1 MGRPGFTV
9 WHERRILPEEKVA
22 RDLALLAALGQAKT
36 WEYAEHMGC
45 SEQTAKNRLR
55 RLYRSRACRPAPG
68 AWAARVDVHDEGGG
82 GVSTFHLA
90 QFLISPGD
98 KVKKRRM
105 AAIMGLLRFD
115 WMRRRGDFIRPRDVS
130 VERWRAIDAGER
142 MAYEM
147 GRLR

>member
-55 RLYRSRACRPAPG
+55 RLYEAGLADRHRERG
-68 AWAARVDVHDEGGG
+68 QHGWTYTTKEAAE
-82 GVSTFHLA
+82 
-90 QFLISPGD
+90 
-98 KVKKRRM
+98 
-105 AAIMGLLRFD
+105 
-115 WMRRRGDFIRPRDVS
+115 
-130 VERWRAIDAGER
+130 
-142 MAYEM
+142 
-147 GRLR
+147 